1 MVCLYVGVVRREWLI
16 CGVLWCVFNMVG
28 FLSFLMEGMGFS
40 DSDMSVDESILFV
53 VYREKN
59 LMFFLK

>member
-1 MVCLYVGVVRREWLI
+1 
-16 CGVLWCVFNMVG
+16 
-28 FLSFLMEGMGFS
+28 MEGMGFS